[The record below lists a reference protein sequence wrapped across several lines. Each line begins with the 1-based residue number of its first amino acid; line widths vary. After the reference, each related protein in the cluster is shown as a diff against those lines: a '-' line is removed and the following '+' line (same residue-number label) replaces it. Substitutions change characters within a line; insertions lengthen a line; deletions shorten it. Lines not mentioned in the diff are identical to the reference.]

1 MTFRGRLSRMY
12 SNNGEKNERKCE
24 KRQKIPW
31 WNRKNQV
38 HIMGKIQR
46 IRESKTGKTIVKK
59 GKSGIGR
66 ILFGRTGIILLLL
79 LLQLGILFIVFSRLQ
94 QHIIYAYWLF
104 VLLSALTAILII
116 NRPGNPAFKLAWMVP
131 ITFFPVFGMLLY
143 LFVEFQAGTV
153 WLNHRLQNVE
163 QQMRKYVLQDPDVFE
178 ELEKTDKRVANLS
191 RYVTEKGGFPTYKNY
206 HTTYYPWG
214 KDKFEALI
222 EELNKAEKFIFME
235 YFIVAEGK
243 MWNTVLEILKKKV
256 QEGVEVRFM
265 YDGTCSISL
274 LPYNYPK
281 KLEKYGIRC
290 KIFNPIKPALS
301 TVQNN
306 RDHRKIVVIDGKT
319 AFTGG
324 VNLADE
330 YIGELERFGTW
341 KDTAIMV
348 QGEAVR
354 NFTLMFLEIWNVDE
368 PQENYEK
375 YLDASYCYGMTEGEG
390 YVIPYGDSPL
400 DHENVGELVYMD
412 ILNSAKDYVHIMTPY
427 LILDHEMLTAL
438 TYAAKRGVDVK
449 IIMPGIPDK
458 AYAFALAKTYY
469 PELLRA
475 GVKIY
480 QYKPGFVH
488 AKSFTSDDCKGV
500 VGTINL
506 DYRSLFLHFECAV
519 YLYQVPQIADVE
531 ADFQETLK
539 DCREISMEDW
549 KNEKFITK
557 LTGRVL
563 RLIAPLM

>member
-1 MTFRGRLSRMY
+1 
-12 SNNGEKNERKCE
+12 
-24 KRQKIPW
+24 
-31 WNRKNQV
+31 
-38 HIMGKIQR
+38 MGKIQR

-94 QHIIYAYWLF
+94 QHIIYAYWSF

-281 KLEKYGIRC
+281 KLEEYGIRC

-412 ILNSAKDYVHIMTPY
+412 ILNNAKDYVHIMTPY

-539 DCREISMEDW
+539 DCREINMEDW

>member
-1 MTFRGRLSRMY
+1 MA
-12 SNNGEKNERKCE
+12 EKISE
-24 KRQKIPW
+24 
-31 WNRKNQV
+31 
-38 HIMGKIQR
+38 KIQKKKPKKL
-46 IRESKTGKTIVKK
+46 INMIFSQKTT
-59 GKSGIGR
+59 
-66 ILFGRTGIILLLL
+66 IILLLA
-79 LLQLGILFIVFSRLQ
+79 LQLIFIFIIFQSFAVHYAYLHIVFSTVAIVLA
-94 QHIIYAYWLF
+94 IY
-104 VLLSALTAILII
+104 IL
-116 NRPGNPAFKLAWMVP
+116 NSSENPAYKLAWIVPLVIVP
-131 ITFFPVFGMLLY
+131 IFTVVLYILLKNQFSTRKVRNLYAKKSANTRPFLKTNEQIMSY
-143 LFVEFQAGTV
+143 LHES
-153 WLNHRLQNVE
+153 
-163 QQMRKYVLQDPDVFE
+163 DPDFYKLANYVDKSGGYPVCGNTEVTYFPLGEDKYKAMLE
-178 ELEKTDKRVANLS
+178 ELQ
-191 RYVTEKGGFPTYKNY
+191 
-206 HTTYYPWG
+206 
-214 KDKFEALI
+214 
-222 EELNKAEKFIFME
+222 KAQEFIFME
-235 YFIVAEGK
+235 YFIIDDGE
-243 MWNTVLEILKKKV
+243 MWREIVKILLEKAKA
-256 QEGVEVRFM
+256 GVEVRLL
-265 YDGTCSISL
+265 YDGMGSQFT
-274 LPYNYPK
+274 LPFRYKK
-281 KLEKYGIRC
+281 KLTEQGVKC
-290 KIFNPIKPALS
+290 LVFNPFRPMLS
-301 TVQNN
+301 TIQNN
-306 RDHRKIVVIDGKT
+306 RDHRKILVIDGNV
-319 AFTGG
+319 AFNGG
-324 VNLADE
+324 VNIADE
-330 YIGELERFGTW
+330 YINRKERFGHW
-341 KDTAIMV
+341 KDTAVMLKGDGV
-348 QGEAVR
+348 W
-354 NFTLMFLEIWNVDE
+354 NFTMMFLQMWEVISGDKTEYNMYRPTVKNVV
-368 PQENYEK
+368 NN
-375 YLDASYCYGMTEGEG
+375 G

-400 DHENVGELVYMD
+400 DDENVGELVYMD

>member
-1 MTFRGRLSRMY
+1 
-12 SNNGEKNERKCE
+12 
-24 KRQKIPW
+24 
-31 WNRKNQV
+31 
-38 HIMGKIQR
+38 MGKIQR

-94 QHIIYAYWLF
+94 QHIIYAYWSF

-265 YDGTCSISL
+265 YDGTCSIL
-274 LPYNYPK
+274 RLPYNYPK
-281 KLEKYGIRC
+281 KLEEYGIRC

-412 ILNSAKDYVHIMTPY
+412 ILNNAKDYVHIMTPY

>member
-1 MTFRGRLSRMY
+1 MEKILKKLKKLLRL
-12 SNNGEKNERKCE
+12 
-24 KRQKIPW
+24 I
-31 WNRKNQV
+31 
-38 HIMGKIQR
+38 
-46 IRESKTGKTIVKK
+46 
-59 GKSGIGR
+59 
-66 ILFGRTGIILLLL
+66 FGRTTLGTLFLLIQILV
-79 LLQLGILFIVFSRLQ
+79 LFAGFDWFREYL
-94 QHIIYAYWLF
+94 IYMYGGSAM
-104 VLLSALTAILII
+104 LSALVLIYIISDEGNSTIKLSWVVPILI
-116 NRPGNPAFKLAWMVP
+116 
-131 ITFFPVFGMLLY
+131 FPVFGTLFY
-143 LFVEFQAGTV
+143 LFLTLQPGTRRINRRIEEV
-153 WLNHRLQNVE
+153 GTKLRPYL
-163 QQMRKYVLQDPDVFE
+163 LQDPEVLAHYESISASGGNLVRYMNQYGRFPAYENTGVRYFPLGDDMFPVLLE
-178 ELEKTDKRVANLS
+178 ELK
-191 RYVTEKGGFPTYKNY
+191 
-206 HTTYYPWG
+206 
-214 KDKFEALI
+214 
-222 EELNKAEKFIFME
+222 KAEHFIFME
-235 YFIVAEGK
+235 YFIVEHGV
-243 MWNTVLEILKKKV
+243 MWDAILQVLETKAS
-256 QEGVEVRFM
+256 EGVEVRFM

-281 KLEKYGIRC
+281 KLEEYGIRC

>member
-1 MTFRGRLSRMY
+1 
-12 SNNGEKNERKCE
+12 
-24 KRQKIPW
+24 
-31 WNRKNQV
+31 
-38 HIMGKIQR
+38 MGKIQR

-265 YDGTCSISL
+265 YDGTCSILL

-281 KLEKYGIRC
+281 KLEEYGIRC

>member
-1 MTFRGRLSRMY
+1 MA
-12 SNNGEKNERKCE
+12 EKISE
-24 KRQKIPW
+24 
-31 WNRKNQV
+31 
-38 HIMGKIQR
+38 KIQKKKPKKL
-46 IRESKTGKTIVKK
+46 INMIFSQKTT
-59 GKSGIGR
+59 
-66 ILFGRTGIILLLL
+66 IILLLA
-79 LLQLGILFIVFSRLQ
+79 LQLIFIFIIFQSFAVHYAYLHIVFSTVAIVLA
-94 QHIIYAYWLF
+94 IY
-104 VLLSALTAILII
+104 IL
-116 NRPGNPAFKLAWMVP
+116 NSSENPAYKLAWIVPLVIVP
-131 ITFFPVFGMLLY
+131 IFTVVLYILLKNQFSTRKVRNLYAKKSANTRPFLKTNKQIMSYLHESEPDFYKLANYVDKSGGYPVCGNTEVTYFPLGEDKYKAML
-143 LFVEFQAGTV
+143 
-153 WLNHRLQNVE
+153 
-163 QQMRKYVLQDPDVFE
+163 E
-178 ELEKTDKRVANLS
+178 ELQ
-191 RYVTEKGGFPTYKNY
+191 
-206 HTTYYPWG
+206 
-214 KDKFEALI
+214 
-222 EELNKAEKFIFME
+222 KAQEFIFME
-235 YFIVAEGK
+235 YFIIDDGE
-243 MWNTVLEILKKKV
+243 MWREIVKILLEKAKA
-256 QEGVEVRFM
+256 GVEVRLL
-265 YDGTCSISL
+265 YDGMGSQFT
-274 LPYNYPK
+274 LPFRYKK
-281 KLEKYGIRC
+281 KLTDQGVKC
-290 KIFNPIKPALS
+290 LVFNPFRPMLS
-301 TVQNN
+301 TIQNN
-306 RDHRKIVVIDGKT
+306 RDHRKILVVDGNV
-319 AFTGG
+319 AFNGG
-324 VNLADE
+324 VNIADE
-330 YIGELERFGTW
+330 YINRKERFGHW
-341 KDTAIMV
+341 KDTAVMLKGDGV
-348 QGEAVR
+348 W
-354 NFTLMFLEIWNVDE
+354 NFTMMFLQMWEVISGDKTEYNMYRPTVKNVV
-368 PQENYEK
+368 NN
-375 YLDASYCYGMTEGEG
+375 G

-400 DHENVGELVYMD
+400 DDENVGELVYMD

>member
-1 MTFRGRLSRMY
+1 
-12 SNNGEKNERKCE
+12 
-24 KRQKIPW
+24 
-31 WNRKNQV
+31 
-38 HIMGKIQR
+38 MGKIQR

-256 QEGVEVRFM
+256 QEGVEVRIL
-265 YDGTCSISL
+265 Y
-274 LPYNYPK
+274 
-281 KLEKYGIRC
+281 
-290 KIFNPIKPALS
+290 
-301 TVQNN
+301 
-306 RDHRKIVVIDGKT
+306 
-319 AFTGG
+319 
-324 VNLADE
+324 
-330 YIGELERFGTW
+330 
-341 KDTAIMV
+341 
-348 QGEAVR
+348 
-354 NFTLMFLEIWNVDE
+354 
-368 PQENYEK
+368 
-375 YLDASYCYGMTEGEG
+375 ASMG
-390 YVIPYGDSPL
+390 
-400 DHENVGELVYMD
+400 
-412 ILNSAKDYVHIMTPY
+412 
-427 LILDHEMLTAL
+427 
-438 TYAAKRGVDVK
+438 
-449 IIMPGIPDK
+449 
-458 AYAFALAKTYY
+458 
-469 PELLRA
+469 
-475 GVKIY
+475 
-480 QYKPGFVH
+480 
-488 AKSFTSDDCKGV
+488 
-500 VGTINL
+500 
-506 DYRSLFLHFECAV
+506 
-519 YLYQVPQIADVE
+519 
-531 ADFQETLK
+531 
-539 DCREISMEDW
+539 CRI
-549 KNEKFITK
+549 
-557 LTGRVL
+557 
-563 RLIAPLM
+563 

>member
-1 MTFRGRLSRMY
+1 
-12 SNNGEKNERKCE
+12 
-24 KRQKIPW
+24 
-31 WNRKNQV
+31 
-38 HIMGKIQR
+38 MGKIQR

-281 KLEKYGIRC
+281 KQEEYGIRC

>member
-1 MTFRGRLSRMY
+1 MA
-12 SNNGEKNERKCE
+12 EKISE
-24 KRQKIPW
+24 
-31 WNRKNQV
+31 
-38 HIMGKIQR
+38 KIQKKKPKKL
-46 IRESKTGKTIVKK
+46 INMIFSQKTT
-59 GKSGIGR
+59 
-66 ILFGRTGIILLLL
+66 IILLLA
-79 LLQLGILFIVFSRLQ
+79 LQLIFIFIIFQSFAVHYAYLHIVFSTVAIVLA
-94 QHIIYAYWLF
+94 IY
-104 VLLSALTAILII
+104 IL
-116 NRPGNPAFKLAWMVP
+116 NSSENPAYKLAWIVPLVIVP
-131 ITFFPVFGMLLY
+131 IFTVVLYILLKNQFSTRKVRNLYAKKSANTRPFLKTNEQIMSYLHESEPDFYKLANYVDKSGGYPVCGNTEVTYFPLGEDKYKAML
-143 LFVEFQAGTV
+143 
-153 WLNHRLQNVE
+153 
-163 QQMRKYVLQDPDVFE
+163 E
-178 ELEKTDKRVANLS
+178 ELQ
-191 RYVTEKGGFPTYKNY
+191 
-206 HTTYYPWG
+206 
-214 KDKFEALI
+214 
-222 EELNKAEKFIFME
+222 KAQEFIFME
-235 YFIVAEGK
+235 YFIIDDGE
-243 MWNTVLEILKKKV
+243 MWREIVKILLEKAKA
-256 QEGVEVRFM
+256 GVEVRLL
-265 YDGTCSISL
+265 YDGMGSQFT
-274 LPYNYPK
+274 LPFRYKK
-281 KLEKYGIRC
+281 KLTDQGVKC
-290 KIFNPIKPALS
+290 LVFNPFRPMLS
-301 TVQNN
+301 TIQNN
-306 RDHRKIVVIDGKT
+306 RDHRKILVIDGNV
-319 AFTGG
+319 AFNGG
-324 VNLADE
+324 VNIADE
-330 YIGELERFGTW
+330 YINRKERFGHW
-341 KDTAIMV
+341 KDTAVMLKGDGV
-348 QGEAVR
+348 W
-354 NFTLMFLEIWNVDE
+354 NFTMMFLQMWEVISGD
-368 PQENYEK
+368 K
-375 YLDASYCYGMTEGEG
+375 TEYNMYRPTVKKVVNNG

-400 DHENVGELVYMD
+400 DDENVGELVYMD

>member
-1 MTFRGRLSRMY
+1 MKILKICLNRMFIFGVLILLQVLWLGFFTSSLLKSY
-12 SNNGEKNERKCE
+12 VWLRPLMFIMSSAVVLWLVSKDETSAY
-24 KRQKIPW
+24 KISW
-31 WNRKNQV
+31 
-38 HIMGKIQR
+38 
-46 IRESKTGKTIVKK
+46 
-59 GKSGIGR
+59 
-66 ILFGRTGIILLLL
+66 IIL
-79 LLQLGILFIVFSRLQ
+79 ILV
-94 QHIIYAYWLF
+94 
-104 VLLSALTAILII
+104 
-116 NRPGNPAFKLAWMVP
+116 
-131 ITFFPVFGMLLY
+131 FPVFGGLLY
-143 LFVEFQAGTV
+143 LSIGNKKPSRVIRKKLQPVLDEIEPVMIMPQDIAYEMNDGKTHGFTYLSDLGFGTY
-153 WLNHRLQNVE
+153 QNTIT
-163 QQMRKYVLQDPDVFE
+163 KYYSLGDYNYCD
-178 ELEKTDKRVANLS
+178 LLKDI
-191 RYVTEKGGFPTYKNY
+191 KNAK
-206 HTTYYPWG
+206 H
-214 KDKFEALI
+214 
-222 EELNKAEKFIFME
+222 FIFME
-235 YFIVAEGK
+235 YFIVEGGE
-243 MWNTVLEILKKKV
+243 MWDEVRHILEEKV
-256 QEGVEVRFM
+256 AEGVEVRFM

-281 KLEKYGIRC
+281 KLEEYGIRC

-412 ILNSAKDYVHIMTPY
+412 ILNNAKDYVHIMTPY

>member
-1 MTFRGRLSRMY
+1 MEKILKKLKKLLRL
-12 SNNGEKNERKCE
+12 
-24 KRQKIPW
+24 I
-31 WNRKNQV
+31 
-38 HIMGKIQR
+38 
-46 IRESKTGKTIVKK
+46 
-59 GKSGIGR
+59 
-66 ILFGRTGIILLLL
+66 FGRTTLGTLFLLIQILV
-79 LLQLGILFIVFSRLQ
+79 LFAGFNWFREYL
-94 QHIIYAYWLF
+94 IYMYGGSAM
-104 VLLSALTAILII
+104 LSALVLIYIISDEGNSTIKLSWVGPILI
-116 NRPGNPAFKLAWMVP
+116 
-131 ITFFPVFGMLLY
+131 FPVFGTLFY
-143 LFVEFQAGTV
+143 LFLTLQPGTRRINRRIEEV
-153 WLNHRLQNVE
+153 GTKLRPYL
-163 QQMRKYVLQDPDVFE
+163 LQDPEVLAHYESISASGGNLVRYMNQYGRFPAYENTGVRYFPLGDDMFPVLLE
-178 ELEKTDKRVANLS
+178 ELK
-191 RYVTEKGGFPTYKNY
+191 
-206 HTTYYPWG
+206 
-214 KDKFEALI
+214 
-222 EELNKAEKFIFME
+222 KAEHFIFME
-235 YFIVAEGK
+235 YFIVEHGV
-243 MWNTVLEILKKKV
+243 MWDAILQELETKV
-256 QEGVEVRFM
+256 AEGVEVRFM

-281 KLEKYGIRC
+281 KLEEYGIRC